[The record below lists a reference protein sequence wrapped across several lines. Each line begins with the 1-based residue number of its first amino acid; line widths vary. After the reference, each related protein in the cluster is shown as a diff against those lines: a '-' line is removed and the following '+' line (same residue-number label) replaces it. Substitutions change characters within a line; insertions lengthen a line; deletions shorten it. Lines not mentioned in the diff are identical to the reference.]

1 MVITLNLGVCYRHR
15 LIAVTEW
22 CSAERKVKTGDKG
35 PIHELAI
42 IRDNELICS
51 RRISLF
57 FNDYFFCCDRLK
69 KSKSF
74 YGFLVYPLRL
84 NVEEILAEKT
94 KQKLL
99 QQNVTSENP
108 LKSNV
113 IFKNQ
118 ISS

>member
-57 FNDYFFCCDRLK
+57 LMIIFSVVTD
-69 KSKSF
+69 
-74 YGFLVYPLRL
+74 LRRVNL
-84 NVEEILAEKT
+84 FMA
-94 KQKLL
+94 
-99 QQNVTSENP
+99 
-108 LKSNV
+108 
-113 IFKNQ
+113 F
-118 ISS
+118 